1 MQDSRQPLQGAS
13 CSTALS
19 LPTTPMLLTCSSGN
33 LYPQQNSAM
42 QNLLREVGSHA
53 DCPPLWSQVWPM
65 LVDYFY
71 RDSITISQDNVCALL
86 ALSRQ
91 LLVGPVCQYC
101 SDFVAQHLT
110 TGNCIAYLR
119 QAEKYQLHDIQ
130 QQAVALAAQGE
141 PRGWHSL
148 GRVQGVGA
156 ARPK

>member
-1 MQDSRQPLQGAS
+1 MRASAPLSGLMLDLRG
-13 CSTALS
+13 CCLAL
-19 LPTTPMLLTCSSGN
+19 
-33 LYPQQNSAM
+33 
-42 QNLLREVGSHA
+42 
-53 DCPPLWSQVWPM
+53 QVWPL

-71 RDSITISQDNVCALL
+71 RDSITIAEDNVCALL

-110 TGNCIAYLR
+110 TGNCITYLR

-141 PRGWHSL
+141 PCEK
-148 GRVQGVGA
+148 Q
-156 ARPK
+156 